1 MKSCRPSSARA
12 LAPGLVLLFASELSG
27 GAAALTATNWPP
39 LPPALPEAGFSIFRV
54 LGALA
59 LVLALFLAGVWGFKN
74 WQRLALAR
82 SGRRTSLQVLEVK
95 PLGARQ
101 ALYVVAYEQQRLLL
115 ASSPAGITL
124 VSHLPSEV
132 DAAETRTPEAA
143 GAPFAQ
149 TLQQMI
155 QRKP

>member
-1 MKSCRPSSARA
+1 M
-12 LAPGLVLLFASELSG
+12 FASGLSG

-39 LPPALPEAGFSIFRV
+39 LPPALPEAGFSVVRV

-59 LVLALFLAGVWGFKN
+59 LVLALFLAGAWGFKN

-82 SGRRTSLQVLEVK
+82 SGRRTLLQVLEVK
-95 PLGARQ
+95 SLGARQ

-124 VSHLPSEV
+124 ISHLPI
-132 DAAETRTPEAA
+132 DADGAATQPPEAA